1 MLNTIS
7 QVFGT
12 SREMVT
18 HHVVRTYFGR
28 PTLTLLQQR
37 AILESVAAEFGV
49 DSLPPMYRLEEFE
62 GAEEPAAAPA
72 PLPEAN
78 DQGEETGNDSVA
90 IFASSP
96 EIDDEH
102 TLENLEED
110 EGWDPAPLD
119 PESVVPPRQPAA
131 NSSLDPTIPEFV
143 PSFLRASTSQLPGP
157 SYELDWLRPL
167 PSGPSTA
174 SGSQLAEQPEE
185 LASRSDIHSQLQGV
199 RSATSY
205 LRGRIDAINAL
216 ILQESSP
223 PTPPFDASTLLL
235 NPPSSDAQA
244 PPATAQQDAPADV
257 QPAAS
262 EPALVQDAD
271 PPFMTD
277 GRGRVVWSS
286 TTSSRGREGR
296 RGRAASS
303 SAMVP
308 PHLKSSPDV
317 LAPEDRAAPSRHD
330 SPAQRT
336 SQRLIRQRSLPSVGP
351 SSDIEELEVPRPAEF
366 VTDGRGRVVFASLN
380 DDR

>member
-1 MLNTIS
+1 M
-7 QVFGT
+7 
-12 SREMVT
+12 E
-18 HHVVRTYFGR
+18 
-28 PTLTLLQQR
+28 LLQQR

-62 GAEEPAAAPA
+62 EDEELAPA
-72 PLPEAN
+72 PAPPPEAIHS
-78 DQGEETGNDSVA
+78 GEGIGSGSVA
-90 IFASSP
+90 SFTSSP
-96 EIDDEH
+96 QMNDEH
-102 TLENLEED
+102 VLENPEED
-110 EGWDPAPLD
+110 EGWTPAPPD
-119 PESVVPPRQPAA
+119 QESAAPPRQVTT
-131 NSSLDPTIPEFV
+131 NSGLDPTIPEFV
-143 PSFLRASTSQLPGP
+143 PSFLRASTSQLPSP

-167 PSGPSTA
+167 PSGPSAA
-174 SGSQLAEQPEE
+174 SGSHLVEQPGDEE
-185 LASRSDIHSQLQGV
+185 LLSGSGIHSQPQGV

-205 LRGRIDAINAL
+205 LRGRIEAINAL

-223 PTPPFDASTLLL
+223 LSPLSDASSSLL
-235 NPPSSDAQA
+235 NPPSSDTQAQSSA
-244 PPATAQQDAPADV
+244 ASAQDAPQDV

-308 PHLKSSPDV
+308 PHLKSNPDV
-317 LAPEDRAAPSRHD
+317 LVAEDRAAPSRHD
-330 SPAQRT
+330 SPARRT

-351 SSDIEELEVPRPAEF
+351 SSDIEELEVPPEF
-366 VTDGRGRVVFASLN
+366 VTDGRGRVVFASAN
-380 DDR
+380 DGH